1 MPGQNW
7 QLNESGAFF
16 SNDKL
21 SKDLIAKA
29 QPMTRFRQFT
39 TKRADFGKNEG
50 QKLLFDKLL
59 DVETAG
65 GQLSEGQPIPKTGFK
80 IRQGTCTAYPYGNS
94 IPWTEEFATYS
105 EFDVTDPIQSRLIND
120 AAKVLDA
127 AAEAAFRQTKIVY
140 TPLTTANPGADA
152 CWSYTGVPVTA
163 SGGNE
168 RRAMTPDDFVAITDS
183 MKSGVFGAA
192 ASGTAT
198 PVPPYDEKGNYVA
211 IASVSALREL
221 RSPQAADASTPTN
234 SGLDF
239 RTDLHYG
246 NPEVLFSGEEFTAEG
261 TRYVSENHIL
271 GRIKNNAGAPTFGGE
286 CYIFGKD
293 PVMEIVATPME
304 VRRNVPGDY
313 GRDRGL
319 AWYYVGGFA
328 PYWTFDATNEPE
340 NRIVRVAG

>member
-59 DVETAG
+59 DVETSG

-152 CWSYTGVPVTA
+152 CWSYTGVPV
-163 SGGNE
+163 SGA
-168 RRAMTPDDFVAITDS
+168 RRAMTPDDFVAITDA
-183 MKSGVFGAA
+183 MKSGVYGAA

-198 PVPPYDEKGNYVA
+198 PVPPYDEKGNYVCLS
-211 IASVSALREL
+211 SVSALREL
-221 RSPQAADASTPTN
+221 RSPQTATVGPPSN

-271 GRIKNNAGAPTFGGE
+271 KRLQDDGVTTRTHGGE

>member
-152 CWSYTGVPVTA
+152 CWSYTGVPV
-163 SGGNE
+163 SGT
-168 RRAMTPDDFVAITDS
+168 RRAMTPDDFVAITDA
-183 MKSGVFGAA
+183 MKSGVYGAA

-271 GRIKNNAGAPTFGGE
+271 SRLQDNGATTRTHGGE